1 MAPTPPSLRLLSTV
15 QSLGLGR
22 STSPRRFSSLRQS
35 LLLHPSTLALASLS
49 FFLLLPFTVVSTSPD
64 EFPPPHPD
72 DVAALI
78 ALKATWGGFQ
88 GSDTWRVTRSCR
100 EWKGVTCDPANG
112 RVRRIDLSGC
122 QIQGRLHRDI
132 GNLPAMESLI
142 LSNNEIDG
150 FLPVTLSR
158 LSKLQSLFLDRNK
171 LSGRI
176 PVGLGSLPNLR
187 MIDFG
192 FNNLTGAIPD
202 DIGYSRSITSL
213 ILQHNQI
220 GGKIPSSLG
229 ASPSLSVLILNNN
242 RIDGQIPYA
251 IGTAPNLYSLDL
263 SHNRLYGRIPDVFS
277 RSPSLYMFNVA
288 NNFLTGQL
296 PDFPAKN
303 GDING
308 ESEFFVDV
316 SSNYLYGPLKMM
328 MGNVS
333 ICPTSDRVPGLRVS
347 VGGNCMSGSFSCP
360 LHFLQPQ
367 RKPANCNAFC
377 KTFSFA
383 GQCGGQGTCIPK
395 SSISQRLMRNVT
407 CACNEGYLPDPKD
420 PFVCR
425 EEGELSEQ
433 KEDVLRKEAL
443 WRAEAEV
450 ESGGGEAEG
459 WRGAEVEERE
469 ETVQGEEYQGEGEEG
484 EGGEGQWV
492 SVGDLTEQEAETS
505 AAEGGDEV
513 SVGEWGEVR
522 VGGRAGKGRGTGGAG
537 GAGAA
542 AEGRVDRM
550 LRGSWGL
557 GRALGEGGR
566 RWGEGGQ
573 AGNEGTAG
581 IWRKRY
587 SNTRY
592 DRYDAFP

>member
-1 MAPTPPSLRLLSTV
+1 MGRTVQPVQGAPGMELGEGGKPGSAGGRGEGLLAGGLCGTEMGGGGVGKGKRVAGAWPSHGFRDGANVVTIAHTFHHQVTSSILVTPSVSATPPFVPSH
-15 QSLGLGR
+15 
-22 STSPRRFSSLRQS
+22 RFS
-35 LLLHPSTLALASLS
+35 LHL
-49 FFLLLPFTVVSTSPD
+49 LLLPFSLVSTAPD
-64 EFPPPHPD
+64 DFPPPHPD

-78 ALKATWGGFQ
+78 AVKATWGEFL

-100 EWKGVTCDPANG
+100 EWKGVTCDPSSG

-150 FLPVTLSR
+150 FLPATLSR
-158 LSKLQSLFLDRNK
+158 LWKLQSLFLDRNGI
-171 LSGRI
+171 SGHI
-176 PVGLGSLPNLR
+176 PAGLGSLPNLR
-187 MIDFG
+187 MLDFG
-192 FNNLTGAIPD
+192 YNNLTGTIPD
-202 DIGYSRSITSL
+202 DIGNSSSITSL

-220 GGKIPSSLG
+220 GGKIPPSLG

-251 IGTAPNLYSLDL
+251 IGTASNLYSLDL

-277 RSPSLYMFNVA
+277 HSPSLYMLNVA

-296 PDFPAKN
+296 PDFPAKT

-316 SSNYLYGPLKMM
+316 SNNYLYGPLKMM

-360 LHFLQPQ
+360 ATLSPASAKTRQLQRVLQ
-367 RKPANCNAFC
+367 NI
-377 KTFSFA
+377 SFA

-395 SSISQRLMRNVT
+395 SSVSQRLMRNVT

-420 PFVCR
+420 PFACR
-425 EEGELSEQ
+425 EEGELLEQ

-443 WRAEAEV
+443 WRAEAAG
-450 ESGGGEAEG
+450 ESGGEAEG
-459 WRGAEVEERE
+459 
-469 ETVQGEEYQGEGEEG
+469 EGEEE
-484 EGGEGQWV
+484 EGKGNGV
-492 SVGDLTEQEAETS
+492 SVGDLAEQEAETGG
-505 AAEGGDEV
+505 AEGGDEV
-513 SVGEWGEVR
+513 SVGEWGEVQ
-522 VGGRAGKGRGTGGAG
+522 VGRRAGEGRGTGEAGGAG
-537 GAGAA
+537 GAGGA
-542 AEGRVDRM
+542 AEG
-550 LRGSWGL
+550 
-557 GRALGEGGR
+557 
-566 RWGEGGQ
+566 
-573 AGNEGTAG
+573 
-581 IWRKRY
+581 
-587 SNTRY
+587 
-592 DRYDAFP
+592 

>member
-1 MAPTPPSLRLLSTV
+1 MAPTPSPLRILSTI
-15 QSLGLGR
+15 QSL
-22 STSPRRFSSLRQS
+22 RRFSSLRQR
-35 LLLHPSTLALASLS
+35 LLLHLSPLLALASLS
-49 FFLLLPFTVVSTSPD
+49 IFLLLPFGVVSTAPD
-64 EFPPPHPD
+64 DFPPPHPD

-78 ALKATWGGFQ
+78 ALKATWGEFL

-150 FLPVTLSR
+150 FLPATLSR
-158 LSKLQSLFLDRNK
+158 LSKLQSLFLDRNRI
-171 LSGRI
+171 SGQI

-187 MIDFG
+187 MLDFG
-192 FNNLTGAIPD
+192 YNNLTGTIPD
-202 DIGYSRSITSL
+202 DIGNSHSISSL

-220 GGKIPSSLG
+220 GGKIPSLLG
-229 ASPSLSVLILNNN
+229 ASTSLSVLILNNN
-242 RIDGQIPYA
+242 RVDGQIPYA

-277 RSPSLYMFNVA
+277 RSPSLYMLNVA

-296 PDFPAKN
+296 PDFPAKT

-316 SSNYLYGPLKMM
+316 SNNYLYGPLKMM

-395 SSISQRLMRNVT
+395 SSVSQRLMRNVT

-420 PFVCR
+420 PFLCR
-425 EEGELSEQ
+425 EEGEISEQ

-443 WRAEAEV
+443 WRAEAAG
-450 ESGGGEAEG
+450 ESGGEAEV
-459 WRGAEVEERE
+459 RGGVEEEGRE
-469 ETVQGEEYQGEGEEG
+469 ETVQGGDYQGAGEVE
-484 EGGEGQWV
+484 EGEGQWV

-505 AAEGGDEV
+505 GAEGGDEM
-513 SVGEWGEVR
+513 SVGEWGAVR
-522 VGGRAGKGRGTGGAG
+522 VGGRAGEGRGTGGTT
-537 GAGAA
+537 
-542 AEGRVDRM
+542 EGRVDRM
-550 LRGSWGL
+550 LRGSWGG
-557 GRALGEGGR
+557 GRAWGEGGR
-566 RWGEGGQ
+566 RWGEGVEWGQ
-573 AGNEGTAG
+573 EGVARSGG

-587 SNTRY
+587 SNTIY
-592 DRYDAFP
+592 GRYDAFP